1 MVGPGAMAPYGGGG
15 GRRRHGGYVRV
26 QDPAKGFFLAGST
39 VMAMNGLYGRVDSV
53 PSDLKQTVQL
63 AYKHDKTNWLMCLT
77 SGKATPEGKDEW
89 LLIDDA
95 NRPRFQHAG
104 RTIIPGSGKRWRH
117 LHRQAQGDGA
127 GDGDEKSSSSSTA
140 LQAHGDDYSQLP
152 WQVIAILDESMLAK
166 LRRYQAHHHGNIQR
180 AISGGNLPPTQQPH
194 LAEPPAHLDGTS
206 AAVGEPDAV
215 DICANNEDGVR
226 AAESLFGAMLDANTG
241 TSEKSRWTRAQVYV
255 QLAQCH
261 RRTAR
266 DVDAG
271 LVAVEGALR
280 MFPSFKRALFERGLL
295 LMDAGGRARE
305 AAIAFA
311 QVLRLDRN
319 YPRLDMWLTR
329 AEAQERRTSTAA
341 KIIVETMLIADAANS
356 DCLAWRQ
363 TANCDPAQ
371 GPREP
376 EYDKACNVVIAP
388 RVSGYCECA
397 SPSLSKADATER
409 GQLFAEH
416 YARAK
421 ARVSRAGLSSCER
434 DSFVCS
440 DECRTQWQDTLEM
453 LRKSSDAVQIQVAD
467 LLSAWKDE
475 ARDEDH
481 ARELERRTERA
492 RAGGHHGANG
502 GEARRKVDALP
513 KARKAAWE
521 AEDHYG
527 VLGLAQDFT
536 QSELKRAYR
545 QRAKENHPD
554 KKGGSDEA
562 FQRVGAAQACLS
574 DTALRQDYDMGKDL
588 DSPDKEERTHWE
600 NTERRYFPER
610 YGFHPFGDPLEDS
623 PDGQEAHR
631 QHQEQIDAARQRDAA
646 AIGQG
651 SGNSVGA
658 AGVGGKAEL

>member
-1 MVGPGAMAPYGGGG
+1 M
-15 GRRRHGGYVRV
+15 
-26 QDPAKGFFLAGST
+26 PA
-39 VMAMNGLYGRVDSV
+39 
-53 PSDLKQTVQL
+53 DLQQTVQL

-77 SGKATPEGKDEW
+77 SGKDAAPGGSPPGSKDEW
-89 LLIDDA
+89 LLIDDT

-117 LHRQAQGDGA
+117 LHRQAQGDG
-127 GDGDEKSSSSSTA
+127 GDGDSDDSDDSDEESSASTA

-152 WQVIAILDESMLAK
+152 WQVNAILDESMLTK

-194 LAEPPAHLDGTS
+194 FAAPPPHLDGTS

-226 AAESLFGAMLDANTG
+226 AAESLFGSMLDANAG
-241 TSEKSRWTRAQVYV
+241 TSEKSRWTRAQVFV

-280 MFPSFKRALFERGLL
+280 LFPSFKRALFERGLL
-295 LMDAGGRARE
+295 LMDAGGRARD

-319 YPRLDMWLTR
+319 YPRLDAWLAK
-329 AEAQERRTSTAA
+329 AEAQEERTAAAAKSIVTSMVIAQSSTA
-341 KIIVETMLIADAANS
+341 
-356 DCLAWRQ
+356 DCRAWRQ
-363 TANCDPAQ
+363 TANCDPHQ

-376 EYDKACNVVIAP
+376 EFDKSCNVVIAAH
-388 RVSGYCECA
+388 VSGYCEC
-397 SPSLSKADATER
+397 SVPSLTKAEASKR
-409 GQLFAEH
+409 GRAFAEH

-421 ARVSRAGLSSCER
+421 GLVSRAGLAACER

-440 DECRTQWQDTLEM
+440 DECRMQWQETLVM
-453 LRKSSDAVQIQVAD
+453 LRKSGDAVQAQVAD
-467 LLSAWKDE
+467 LLFAWKEE
-475 ARDEDH
+475 ARKEED
-481 ARELERRTERA
+481 ARVRDRRTQQA
-492 RAGGHHGANG
+492 RAGGRHGADG
-502 GEARRKVDALP
+502 GEARRVVDALP
-513 KARKAAWE
+513 DARKAAWE
-521 AEDHYG
+521 TKDHYG
-527 VLGLAQDFT
+527 VLGLAQDFK

-545 QRAKENHPD
+545 QRAKENHQD

-574 DTALRQDYDMGKDL
+574 DAALRQDYDMGKDL

-600 NTERRYFPER
+600 KTERKYFPER

-623 PDGQEAHR
+623 PDGKEAHR
-631 QHQEQIDAARQRDAA
+631 QHQEKIEAARQRDAA
-646 AIGQG
+646 AIGHG
-651 SGNSVGA
+651 SGNGGA
-658 AGVGGKAEL
+658 VGGGQNAEL